1 MSKSI
6 CVTSALTCKK
16 NFIINLFQNIV
27 CCGITF
33 LYYKRNR
40 KTRLV
45 RLWCDNA
52 LGKCEENTRE
62 TCKTRIG
69 APLPNYRAG
78 YGVESNV
85 AQRAS
90 QTVNLGRGRQEAGA
104 ESGLQ
109 RLVAL
114 FMRCPFSMLINQ
126 PKISFYNR
134 NRNMKPIF
142 KIARALSEND
152 TRKVKVLS
160 LPETIDEGPSL
171 ETSIFP
177 VSFQVVREPL
187 PFAYY

>member
-1 MSKSI
+1 MHLGNVRRI
-6 CVTSALTCKK
+6 LE
-16 NFIINLFQNIV
+16 
-27 CCGITF
+27 
-33 LYYKRNR
+33 KRV
-40 KTRLV
+40 KHESV
-45 RLWCDNA
+45 
-52 LGKCEENTRE
+52 
-62 TCKTRIG
+62 
-69 APLPNYRAG
+69 PPSPNYRAG

-126 PKISFYNR
+126 PKISFFNR

-142 KIARALSEND
+142 KITRALSEND